1 MPQQDMKRK
10 IQTRFGNVAANYRKS
25 AVHSAGIDLDLM
37 VRDSGVSP
45 DSLVL
50 DAGCGAG
57 HTAMAF
63 APHVRRVIACDFTES
78 MLEQVMTLAHERGI
92 GNVETKLADVEALPY
107 PDGHFDTV
115 ASRYSAHHWL
125 RPERA
130 LSEFARVLKRDGALI
145 MSDIMASENYALDT
159 FLQSIELLRDPS
171 HVRDYRISEWQAM
184 MTAAGLQSEIIHR
197 FELQLYFGT
206 WTTRMATPAQNAD
219 MIVTLFNQAS
229 EDIKRGFQLPEQIK
243 GRDFSFY
250 IPGAVLK
257 ATLVN

>member
-37 VRDSGVSP
+37 VRHSGVSP

-78 MLEQVMTLAHERGI
+78 MLEQVTTLARERGI

-130 LSEFARVLKRDGALI
+130 LAEFARVLERDGTLI
-145 MSDIMASENYALDT
+145 MRRHHG
-159 FLQSIELLRDPS
+159 Q
-171 HVRDYRISEWQAM
+171 
-184 MTAAGLQSEIIHR
+184 
-197 FELQLYFGT
+197 
-206 WTTRMATPAQNAD
+206 
-219 MIVTLFNQAS
+219 
-229 EDIKRGFQLPEQIK
+229 
-243 GRDFSFY
+243 
-250 IPGAVLK
+250 
-257 ATLVN
+257 